1 MASTV
6 VPSRDTRDTSTI
18 RVYERPVARSPFGSL
33 RRTRRFYDLVASV
46 VVLLVVIYAIAP
58 IVWTVLTSFKTE
70 KQIVNA
76 NFTWLPSSVTI
87 DNYTTL
93 WRRSGY
99 PHLLM
104 NSAIVTAMT
113 VVMSLVIGTIA
124 AYSISRYRFRGRNGL
139 MVFYLVIRMFP
150 FTLLLIPLFIM
161 LRNLGL
167 FDTHFGLALTYTTFL
182 LPLCVW
188 MLKGFFDGIPP
199 DLEEASRVDGSTRL
213 GALIRIV
220 LPLARQG
227 IAATTVF
234 IAIGAW
240 NEYVWALLLTT
251 ANGARTWPVGLQL
264 MVGEFQMPWGVLSA
278 SGIISIIPIIIGFAI
293 VQRALVSG
301 LMAGGVKG

>member
-1 MASTV
+1 MASVTAHA
-6 VPSRDTRDTSTI
+6 P
-18 RVYERPVARSPFGSL
+18 VYEESRSRSRFGSL
-33 RRTRRFYDLVASV
+33 KRTRQFFDVLDSI
-46 VVLLVVIYAIAP
+46 VVLAVVTFAIGP
-58 IVWTVLTSFKTE
+58 IVWTVLTSLKTE
-70 KQIVNA
+70 GEIVSRD
-76 NFTWLPSSVTI
+76 FHFIPTSLTFE
-87 DNYTTL
+87 NYVTL
-93 WRRSGY
+93 WERSGY
-99 PHLLM
+99 PHLLL
-104 NSAIVTAMT
+104 NSAIVTGMT
-113 VVMSLVIGTIA
+113 VLMSLTIGTVA
-124 AYSISRYRFRGRNGL
+124 AYSISRYRFPGRSSL
-139 MVFYLVIRMFP
+139 MIFYLVIRMFP

-161 LRNLGL
+161 LRNLRL

-213 GALIRIV
+213 GGLIRIV

>member
-1 MASTV
+1 MASVTAS
-6 VPSRDTRDTSTI
+6 PISTI
-18 RVYERPVARSPFGSL
+18 DTQVSEPPRTLSPFGSL
-33 RRTRRFYDLVASV
+33 RRTRRFYDVLATV
-46 VVLLVVIYAIAP
+46 VVLIVVVFSIAP
-58 IVWTVLTSFKTE
+58 IVWTILTSFKTE
-70 KQIVNA
+70 KEIVSA
-76 NFTWLPSSVTI
+76 HFNFLPHAVTF
-87 DNYTTL
+87 DNYVTL

-99 PHLLM
+99 PHLLL
-104 NSAIVTAMT
+104 NSAIVTGIT
-113 VVMSLVIGTIA
+113 VVLSLTIGTVA

-139 MVFYLVIRMFP
+139 MIFYLVIRMFP
-150 FTLLLIPLFIM
+150 FTLLLIPLFII
-161 LRNLGL
+161 LRRLGL

-213 GALIRIV
+213 GALVRIV

>member
-1 MASTV
+1 MASVTAKAPV
-6 VPSRDTRDTSTI
+6 YAESR
-18 RVYERPVARSPFGSL
+18 YRSRSGSL
-33 RRTRRFYDLVASV
+33 KRTRRFYDILSSI
-46 VVLLVVIYAIAP
+46 VVLAVVTFAIGP
-58 IVWTVLTSFKTE
+58 IVWTVLTSLKTE
-70 KQIVNA
+70 AEIVSREIR
-76 NFTWLPSSVTI
+76 WLPASLTFE
-87 DNYTTL
+87 NYATL
-93 WRRSGY
+93 WERSGY
-99 PHLLM
+99 PQLLR
-104 NSAIVTAMT
+104 NSAIVTGIT
-113 VVMSLVIGTIA
+113 VLLSLTIGTVA
-124 AYSISRYRFRGRNGL
+124 AYSISRYRFQGRSGL
-139 MVFYLVIRMFP
+139 MIFYLVIRMFP

-161 LRNLGL
+161 LRNLRL

-213 GALIRIV
+213 GALVRIV

-251 ANGARTWPVGLQL
+251 ADGARTWPVGLQL

>member
-1 MASTV
+1 MPMASVTAKA
-6 VPSRDTRDTSTI
+6 P
-18 RVYERPVARSPFGSL
+18 VYEESRSRSPFGSL
-33 RRTRRFYDLVASV
+33 KRTRRFYDVLASI
-46 VVLLVVIYAIAP
+46 VVLAVVTFAIGP

-70 KQIVNA
+70 HEIVSRD
-76 NFTWLPSSVTI
+76 FRFLPTSLTFE
-87 DNYTTL
+87 NYVTL
-93 WRRSGY
+93 WDRSGY
-99 PHLLM
+99 PHLLL
-104 NSAIVTAMT
+104 NSAIVTGMT
-113 VVMSLVIGTIA
+113 VLMSLTIGTVA
-124 AYSISRYRFRGRNGL
+124 AYSISRYRFRGRSGL
-139 MVFYLVIRMFP
+139 MIFYLVIRMFP

-161 LRNLGL
+161 LRNLSL

-301 LMAGGVKG
+301 LMTGGVKG

>member
-1 MASTV
+1 MSV
-6 VPSRDTRDTSTI
+6 VAEQAGPFTHVQAVEPAKSRM
-18 RVYERPVARSPFGSL
+18 PFDSL
-33 RRTRRFYDLVASV
+33 RRTRRFYDVVAV
-46 VVLLVVIYAIAP
+46 VVVILVVVFAMGP
-58 IVWTVLTSFKTE
+58 IVWTVLTSFKLE
-70 KQIVNA
+70 DQIVSRD
-76 NFTWLPSSVTI
+76 FTWLPKSLTVE
-87 DNYTTL
+87 NYQTL
-93 WRRSGY
+93 WQRSGY
-99 PHLLM
+99 PRLLR
-104 NSAIVTAMT
+104 NSAIVTGMT
-113 VVMSLVIGTIA
+113 VLMSITIGTIA
-124 AYSISRYRFRGRNGL
+124 AYSISRYRFRGRGGL
-139 MVFYLVIRMFP
+139 MIFYLVIRMFP

-161 LRNLGL
+161 LRSLSL
-167 FDTHFGLALTYTTFL
+167 FDSHFGLALTYTTFL

-213 GALIRIV
+213 GALVRIV

-278 SGIISIIPIIIGFAI
+278 SGIISIVPIIIGFAI

>member
-1 MASTV
+1 MPMASVTANA
-6 VPSRDTRDTSTI
+6 P
-18 RVYERPVARSPFGSL
+18 VYEESRSRSRFGSL
-33 RRTRRFYDLVASV
+33 KRTRRFFDVLASI
-46 VVLLVVIYAIAP
+46 VVLAVVTYAIGP
-58 IVWTVLTSFKTE
+58 IVWTVLTSLKTE
-70 KQIVNA
+70 GEIVSRD
-76 NFTWLPSSVTI
+76 FHFLPTSLTFE
-87 DNYTTL
+87 NYVTL
-93 WRRSGY
+93 WERSGY
-99 PHLLM
+99 PHLLL
-104 NSAIVTAMT
+104 NSAIVTGMT
-113 VVMSLVIGTIA
+113 VLMSLTIGTVA
-124 AYSISRYRFRGRNGL
+124 AYSISRYRFPGRSSL
-139 MVFYLVIRMFP
+139 MIFYLVIRMFP

-161 LRNLGL
+161 LRNLSL

-213 GALIRIV
+213 GGLIRIV

-301 LMAGGVKG
+301 LMTGGVKG

>member
-1 MASTV
+1 MPMASVTANA
-6 VPSRDTRDTSTI
+6 P
-18 RVYERPVARSPFGSL
+18 VYEESRSRSRFGSL
-33 RRTRRFYDLVASV
+33 KRTRRFFDILASI
-46 VVLLVVIYAIAP
+46 VVLAVVTYAIGP
-58 IVWTVLTSFKTE
+58 IVWTVLTSLKTE
-70 KQIVNA
+70 GEIVSRD
-76 NFTWLPSSVTI
+76 FHFLPTSLTFE
-87 DNYTTL
+87 NYVTL
-93 WRRSGY
+93 WERSGY
-99 PHLLM
+99 PHLLL
-104 NSAIVTAMT
+104 NSAIVTGMT
-113 VVMSLVIGTIA
+113 VLMSLTIGTVA
-124 AYSISRYRFRGRNGL
+124 AYSISRYRFPGRSSL
-139 MVFYLVIRMFP
+139 MIFYLVIRMFP

-161 LRNLGL
+161 LRNLSL

-213 GALIRIV
+213 GGLIRIV

-301 LMAGGVKG
+301 LMTGGVKG

>member
-1 MASTV
+1 MASVTANA
-6 VPSRDTRDTSTI
+6 P
-18 RVYERPVARSPFGSL
+18 VYEEFRSRSRFGSL
-33 RRTRRFYDLVASV
+33 KRTRRFFDVLASI
-46 VVLLVVIYAIAP
+46 VVLAVVTYAIGP
-58 IVWTVLTSFKTE
+58 IVWTVLTSLKTE
-70 KQIVNA
+70 GEIVSRD
-76 NFTWLPSSVTI
+76 FHFLPTSLTFE
-87 DNYTTL
+87 NYVTL
-93 WRRSGY
+93 WERSGY
-99 PHLLM
+99 PHLLL
-104 NSAIVTAMT
+104 NSAIVTGMT
-113 VVMSLVIGTIA
+113 VLMSLTIGTIA
-124 AYSISRYRFRGRNGL
+124 AYSISRYRFPGRSSL
-139 MVFYLVIRMFP
+139 MIFYLVIRMFP

-161 LRNLGL
+161 LRNLSL

-213 GALIRIV
+213 GGLIRIV

-278 SGIISIIPIIIGFAI
+278 SGIISIIPVIIGFAI

>member
-1 MASTV
+1 MPMASVTANA
-6 VPSRDTRDTSTI
+6 P
-18 RVYERPVARSPFGSL
+18 VYEESRSRSPFGSL
-33 RRTRRFYDLVASV
+33 KRTRGFFDVLASI
-46 VVLLVVIYAIAP
+46 VVLAVVTFAIGP
-58 IVWTVLTSFKTE
+58 IVWTVLTSLKTE
-70 KQIVNA
+70 GEIVSRD
-76 NFTWLPSSVTI
+76 FHFLPTSLTFE
-87 DNYTTL
+87 NYVTL
-93 WRRSGY
+93 WERSGY
-99 PHLLM
+99 PHLLL
-104 NSAIVTAMT
+104 NSAIVTGMT
-113 VVMSLVIGTIA
+113 VLMSLTIGTVA
-124 AYSISRYRFRGRNGL
+124 AYSISRYRFPGRSSL
-139 MVFYLVIRMFP
+139 MIFYLVIRMFP

-161 LRNLGL
+161 LRNLSL

-213 GALIRIV
+213 GGMIRIV

-251 ANGARTWPVGLQL
+251 ADGARTWPVGLQL

-278 SGIISIIPIIIGFAI
+278 SGIISIIPVIIGFAI

-301 LMAGGVKG
+301 LVAGGVKG

>member
-1 MASTV
+1 MPMASVTANA
-6 VPSRDTRDTSTI
+6 P
-18 RVYERPVARSPFGSL
+18 VYEESRSRSPSGSL
-33 RRTRRFYDLVASV
+33 KRTRRFFDVLALI
-46 VVLLVVIYAIAP
+46 VVLAVVTFAIGP
-58 IVWTVLTSFKTE
+58 IVWTVLTSLKTE
-70 KQIVNA
+70 GEIVSRD
-76 NFTWLPSSVTI
+76 FHFLPTSLTFE
-87 DNYTTL
+87 NYVTL
-93 WRRSGY
+93 WERSGY
-99 PHLLM
+99 PHLLL
-104 NSAIVTAMT
+104 NSAIVTGMT
-113 VVMSLVIGTIA
+113 VLMSLTIGTVA
-124 AYSISRYRFRGRNGL
+124 AYSISRYRFPGRSSL
-139 MVFYLVIRMFP
+139 MIFYLVIRMFP

-161 LRNLGL
+161 LRNLSL

-213 GALIRIV
+213 GGMIRIV

>member
-1 MASTV
+1 MASTTAS
-6 VPSRDTRDTSTI
+6 PSTLTETRITEPPRTL
-18 RVYERPVARSPFGSL
+18 SPFGSL
-33 RRTRRFYDLVASV
+33 SRTRRFYDVVASIV
-46 VVLLVVIYAIAP
+46 VVIVVTFAIAP

-70 KQIVNA
+70 KEIVSA
-76 NFTWLPSSVTI
+76 SFVWLPKTLTFG
-87 DNYTTL
+87 NYVTL

-99 PHLLM
+99 PHLLL
-104 NSAIVTAMT
+104 NSAIVTLIT
-113 VVMSLVIGTIA
+113 VVLSLTIGTIA

-139 MVFYLVIRMFP
+139 MIFYLIIRMFP
-150 FTLLLIPLFIM
+150 FTLLLIPLFII

-220 LPLARQG
+220 LPLARPG

-234 IAIGAW
+234 IAIGSW

>member
-1 MASTV
+1 MASLTAKAPV
-6 VPSRDTRDTSTI
+6 YTESRS
-18 RVYERPVARSPFGSL
+18 RSRFGSL
-33 RRTRRFYDLVASV
+33 KRTRRFYDILATI
-46 VVLLVVIYAIAP
+46 VVLAVVTFAIGP
-58 IVWTVLTSFKTE
+58 IVWTVLTSLKTE
-70 KQIVNA
+70 SEIVSRE
-76 NFTWLPSSVTI
+76 FRWLPTSLTFE
-87 DNYTTL
+87 NYVTL
-93 WRRSGY
+93 WERSGY
-99 PHLLM
+99 PHLLR
-104 NSAIVTAMT
+104 NSAIVTGMT
-113 VVMSLVIGTIA
+113 VLMSLTIGTVA
-124 AYSISRYRFRGRNGL
+124 AYSISRYRFQGRSSL
-139 MVFYLVIRMFP
+139 MIFYLVIRMFP

-161 LRNLGL
+161 LRNLRL

-213 GALIRIV
+213 GALLRIV

-251 ANGARTWPVGLQL
+251 ADGARTWPVGLQL

>member
-1 MASTV
+1 MASVTANA
-6 VPSRDTRDTSTI
+6 P
-18 RVYERPVARSPFGSL
+18 VYEEPRSRSPFGSL
-33 RRTRRFYDLVASV
+33 KRTRRFFDVLASI
-46 VVLLVVIYAIAP
+46 VVLAVVTFAIGP
-58 IVWTVLTSFKTE
+58 IVWTVLTSLKTE
-70 KQIVNA
+70 AEIVSRD
-76 NFTWLPSSVTI
+76 FRFLPTSLTFE
-87 DNYTTL
+87 NYVTL
-93 WRRSGY
+93 WERSGY
-99 PHLLM
+99 PHLLL
-104 NSAIVTAMT
+104 NSTIVTGMT
-113 VVMSLVIGTIA
+113 VLMSLSIGTVA
-124 AYSISRYRFRGRNGL
+124 AYSISRYRFRGRSSL
-139 MVFYLVIRMFP
+139 MIFYLVIRMFP

-161 LRNLGL
+161 LRNLSL

-251 ANGARTWPVGLQL
+251 ADGARTWPVGLQL

>member
-1 MASTV
+1 MPMASVTAN
-6 VPSRDTRDTSTI
+6 VP
-18 RVYERPVARSPFGSL
+18 VYEESRSRSPFRSL
-33 RRTRRFYDLVASV
+33 RRTRRFYDVLASI
-46 VVLLVVIYAIAP
+46 VVLAVVTFAIGP

-70 KQIVNA
+70 DEIVSRD
-76 NFTWLPSSVTI
+76 FRFLPTSLTAE
-87 DNYTTL
+87 NYVTL
-93 WRRSGY
+93 WERSGY
-99 PHLLM
+99 PQLLL
-104 NSAIVTAMT
+104 NSAIVTGIT
-113 VVMSLVIGTIA
+113 VLMSLTIGTVA
-124 AYSISRYRFRGRNGL
+124 AYSISRYRFRGRSGL
-139 MVFYLVIRMFP
+139 MIFYLVIRMFP

-161 LRNLGL
+161 LRNLSL

-234 IAIGAW
+234 IAIGSW
-240 NEYVWALLLTT
+240 NEYLWALLLTT
-251 ANGARTWPVGLQL
+251 ADGARTWPVGLQL

>member
-1 MASTV
+1 MPMASLTAKAPV
-6 VPSRDTRDTSTI
+6 YAESRS
-18 RVYERPVARSPFGSL
+18 RSRFGSL
-33 RRTRRFYDLVASV
+33 KRTRRFYDILASI
-46 VVLLVVIYAIAP
+46 VVLAVVTFAIGP
-58 IVWTVLTSFKTE
+58 IVWTVLTSLKTE
-70 KQIVNA
+70 GEIVSRD
-76 NFTWLPSSVTI
+76 FRWLPTSLTFE
-87 DNYTTL
+87 NYVTL
-93 WRRSGY
+93 WERSGY
-99 PHLLM
+99 PHLLR
-104 NSAIVTAMT
+104 NSAIVTGIT
-113 VVMSLVIGTIA
+113 VLMSLTIGTVA
-124 AYSISRYRFRGRNGL
+124 AYSISRYRFRGRSSL
-139 MVFYLVIRMFP
+139 MIFYLVIRMFP

-161 LRNLGL
+161 LRNLRL

-213 GALIRIV
+213 GALLRIV

-251 ANGARTWPVGLQL
+251 ADGARTWPVGLQL

>member
-1 MASTV
+1 MASVTANA
-6 VPSRDTRDTSTI
+6 PR
-18 RVYERPVARSPFGSL
+18 YEEARSRTALGSL
-33 RRTRRFYDLVASV
+33 KRTRLFFDVLASI
-46 VVLLVVIYAIAP
+46 VVLAVVIFAMGP
-58 IVWTVLTSFKTE
+58 IVWTVLTSLKTE
-70 KQIVNA
+70 SEIVSRD
-76 NFTWLPSSVTI
+76 FSFLPASLSLE
-87 DNYTTL
+87 NYVTL
-93 WRRSGY
+93 WERSGY
-99 PHLLM
+99 PHLLR
-104 NSAIVTAMT
+104 NSAIVTGLT
-113 VVMSLVIGTIA
+113 VLMSLIFGTIA
-124 AYSISRYRFRGRNGL
+124 AYSISRYRFRGRSSL
-139 MVFYLVIRMFP
+139 MIFYLVIRMFP

-251 ANGARTWPVGLQL
+251 SNGARTWPVGLQL

>member
-1 MASTV
+1 MASATAA
-6 VPSRDTRDTSTI
+6 PTTADAT
-18 RVYERPVARSPFGSL
+18 VYETPRRLSPFGSL
-33 RRTRRFYDLVASV
+33 RRSRRFYDVIATV
-46 VVLLVVIYAIAP
+46 VVLIVVSFAIAP
-58 IVWTVLTSFKTE
+58 ILWTVLTSFKTE

-76 NFTWLPSSVTI
+76 NFTWLPTAVTI

-113 VVMSLVIGTIA
+113 VLMSLTIGTVA

-161 LRNLGL
+161 LRNLSL

-227 IAATTVF
+227 IAATTVV
-234 IAIGAW
+234 IAIGSW

>member
-1 MASTV
+1 MASVTADA
-6 VPSRDTRDTSTI
+6 P
-18 RVYERPVARSPFGSL
+18 VYEESRSRSRFGSL
-33 RRTRRFYDLVASV
+33 KRTRRFYDVLASI
-46 VVLLVVIYAIAP
+46 VVLAVVTFAIGP

-70 KQIVNA
+70 DEIVSRD
-76 NFTWLPSSVTI
+76 FRFLPTSLTF
-87 DNYTTL
+87 DNYVTL
-93 WRRSGY
+93 WERSGY
-99 PHLLM
+99 PNLLL
-104 NSAIVTAMT
+104 NSAIVTGMT
-113 VVMSLVIGTIA
+113 VLMSLTIGTVA
-124 AYSISRYRFRGRNGL
+124 SYSISRYRFRGRSSL
-139 MVFYLVIRMFP
+139 MIFYLVIRMFP

-213 GALIRIV
+213 GALMRIV

-234 IAIGAW
+234 LAIGAW

-301 LMAGGVKG
+301 LMTGGVKG

>member
-1 MASTV
+1 MAAVTAEAPVSEE
-6 VPSRDTRDTSTI
+6 SRS
-18 RVYERPVARSPFGSL
+18 RSRFGSL
-33 RRTRRFYDLVASV
+33 TRTRRFYDVLASV
-46 VVLLVVIYAIAP
+46 VVLAVVTFAIGP

-70 KQIVNA
+70 DEIVIRE
-76 NFTWLPSSVTI
+76 FRFLPTSLTFE
-87 DNYTTL
+87 NYVTL
-93 WRRSGY
+93 WERSGY
-99 PHLLM
+99 PRLLL
-104 NSAIVTAMT
+104 NSALVTGMT
-113 VVMSLVIGTIA
+113 VLMSLTIGTIA
-124 AYSISRYRFRGRNGL
+124 SYSISRYRFRGRSAL
-139 MVFYLVIRMFP
+139 MIFYLVIRMFP
-150 FTLLLIPLFIM
+150 FTLLLIPLFIL

-213 GALIRIV
+213 GALMRIV

-278 SGIISIIPIIIGFAI
+278 SGIISIIPIIVGFAI

-301 LMAGGVKG
+301 LMTGGVKG

>member
-1 MASTV
+1 MPMASVTANA
-6 VPSRDTRDTSTI
+6 P
-18 RVYERPVARSPFGSL
+18 VYEESRSRSRFGSL
-33 RRTRRFYDLVASV
+33 KRTRRFFDVLALI
-46 VVLLVVIYAIAP
+46 VVLAVVTYAIGP
-58 IVWTVLTSFKTE
+58 IVWTVLTSLKTE
-70 KQIVNA
+70 GEIVSRD
-76 NFTWLPSSVTI
+76 FHFLPTSLTFE
-87 DNYTTL
+87 NYVTL
-93 WRRSGY
+93 WERSGY
-99 PHLLM
+99 PHLLL
-104 NSAIVTAMT
+104 NSAIVTGMT
-113 VVMSLVIGTIA
+113 VLMSLTIGTVA
-124 AYSISRYRFRGRNGL
+124 AYSISRYRFPGRSSL
-139 MVFYLVIRMFP
+139 MIFYLVIRMFP

-161 LRNLGL
+161 LRNLSL

-213 GALIRIV
+213 GGLIRIV

-278 SGIISIIPIIIGFAI
+278 SGIISIIPVIIGFAI